1 MLWPGLLGWTEGVT
15 PKRAMRLCPFTPGCF
30 HSICGGEK
38 APSAR
43 RREGKRWAGRRPQ
56 LRERKESHSGV
67 EGGGQGSPRTQE
79 ALGIGDGT
87 QLPARPCGP
96 QLLESRNEI
105 WVPWGRSKREQR
117 DGGGRLSA
125 QVHPGRRV
133 ADRPAQASRT
143 AGHLQPSPRQPSCA
157 RETEARPRPPRP
169 AASLPAPAARV
180 PGPTA
185 PLTTETWRPGPR
197 RRRSGARGSQ
207 LWAPRA
213 RGRRAGGD
221 EERDRDRGGRGRAG
235 AEVRPRPR
243 RGSPLPRG
251 RRRGPQGRR
260 RPRYVNPFG
269 APPALHPR
277 DRGAQR
283 GGAVKDPFS
292 GGGIRAPAA
301 PGAAYGHSAGA

>member
-1 MLWPGLLGWTEGVT
+1 MPLHSRLFPLHLWGK
-15 PKRAMRLCPFTPGCF
+15 KRPPP
-30 HSICGGEK
+30 SP
-38 APSAR
+38 PSAR
-43 RREGKRWAGRRPQ
+43 GAVGRPEAPAPGEEGEP
-56 LRERKESHSGV
+56 LGV

-96 QLLESRNEI
+96 QLRGSRNEL
-105 WVPWGRSKREQR
+105 WVPWGQSVREHTGDR
-117 DGGGRLSA
+117 GRLSA
-125 QVHPGRRV
+125 RVHRGPPI

-157 RETEARPRPPRP
+157 RETEASPRPPRP
-169 AASLPAPAARV
+169 AASLTAPAARV

-197 RRRSGARGSQ
+197 RRRSGVRGSQ

-221 EERDRDRGGRGRAG
+221 EERDRDWGGRGRAG

-243 RGSPLPRG
+243 RGSRLPRG
-251 RRRGPQGRR
+251 RRRGRQGRR

-277 DRGAQR
+277 DLGAQH
-283 GGAVKDPFS
+283 GGAVSDPFS
-292 GGGIRAPAA
+292 GGGTRAPAA
-301 PGAAYGHSAGA
+301 RGTAHGHSAGA